1 MDEKIF
7 KYYEKGE
14 EAARLSGGFDRV
26 EFERTKEILL
36 RYLPPPPAKI
46 LDVGGGAGA
55 YSFWLAEK
63 SYTVHLIDIVP
74 LHVEQTKTADGAA
87 LLASIGKGDARK
99 LDFESDSMDVVLL
112 LGPLYHLPRRSNRIR
127 ALKETRRVL
136 KTGGLV
142 FCAAIS
148 RFASLLGGLAQD
160 FLSDPE
166 FHNIALK
173 DVKDG
178 NHLNPKE
185 IPGYFTTAYFHRPE
199 ELAAEIKEAGLS
211 HLSTLGLEG
220 SSWLLGDFEER
231 WADPARKAIIL
242 EVLRLIEDET
252 TLLGVSAHLL
262 AVAKKEGRT
271 EAN

>member
-1 MDEKIF
+1 MDEKML

-14 EAARLSGGFDRV
+14 EATRLSEGFDRV

-36 RYLPPPPAKI
+36 RFLPPPPAQV
-46 LDVGGGAGA
+46 LDIGGGAGIYA
-55 YSFWLAEK
+55 LWLAEK

-74 LHVEQTKTADGAA
+74 LHVEQAKTAEGGAF
-87 LLASIGKGDARK
+87 LASISQGDARK
-99 LDFESDSMDVVLL
+99 LDFESNSMDVVLL
-112 LGPLYHLPRRSNRIR
+112 LGPLYHLPDRSDRIQ

-136 KTGGLV
+136 RKGGLV

-148 RFASLLGGLAQD
+148 RFASLLGGLAQG

-166 FHNIALK
+166 FRDIALK

-185 IPGYFTTAYFHRPE
+185 IPGYFTTAYFHKPE
-199 ELAAEIKEAGLS
+199 ELTEEIEEAGLS
-211 HLSTLGLEG
+211 LLRTMGLEG
-220 SSWLLGDFEER
+220 SAWLLGDLDDR
-231 WADPARKAIIL
+231 WADPEQKEIIL

-262 AVAKKEGRT
+262 AVANKE
-271 EAN
+271 

>member
-1 MDEKIF
+1 MDEKMF

-14 EAARLSGGFDRV
+14 EAARLSEGTDRV

-55 YSFWLAEK
+55 YSFWLAQK

-74 LHVEQTKTADGAA
+74 LHVEQAKTADGAA
-87 LLASIGKGDARK
+87 LLANIGKGDARN

-112 LGPLYHLPRRSNRIR
+112 LGPLYHLPRRSDRIR

-136 KTGGLV
+136 RNGGLV

-160 FLSDPE
+160 LLSDPE

-199 ELAAEIKEAGLS
+199 ELAAEIQEAGLS
-211 HLSTLGLEG
+211 HVSTLGLEG
-220 SSWLLGDFEER
+220 SSWLLGDFDEW
-231 WADPARKAIIL
+231 WADPARKEIIL
-242 EVLRLIEDET
+242 EVLRLIEDEK
-252 TLLGVSAHLL
+252 TLLGVSAHFL
-262 AVAKKEGRT
+262 AVAKKEVRT
-271 EAN
+271 VAI